1 MVLVTVCEE
10 DYLWIACCTNG
21 KIIGKMMVLVV
32 GLNAGLPA
40 LIMPIF
46 VFDMGGGRERRGNN
60 NNTFRVK

>member
-46 VFDMGGGRERRGNN
+46 VFDMGGGGE
-60 NNTFRVK
+60 